1 MTDKYFNLRV
11 PRFDRRK
18 TLIFNGLVIAF
29 ACGCLL
35 AVVAGVGRPLLGV
48 EASLAIIAVA
58 AANGLLRC
66 LTCEPIFRRPWER
79 ELYEYEWPAP
89 HLAACDL
96 PQADDVD
103 DHPLQDSSK
112 PLPSTPPGKGWLNA
126 GVVDVDNHA
135 RRNADNATNIREYLD
150 NRLPLDFE
158 EEKASES
165 LGRHA

>member
-18 TLIFNGLVIAF
+18 TLLFNGAVIAF

-35 AVVAGVGRPLLGV
+35 AAVAGVGRPLLGV

-58 AANGLLRC
+58 AANGLLR
-66 LTCEPIFRRPWER
+66 LITCEPIFRRPWER
-79 ELYEYEWPAP
+79 FDDLYDYDPP

-103 DHPLQDSSK
+103 DHIVMASDH
-112 PLPSTPPGKGWLNA
+112 T
-126 GVVDVDNHA
+126 
-135 RRNADNATNIREYLD
+135 RRNADNAVNIREYLD
-150 NRLPLDFE
+150 NRLPLTELDTR
-158 EEKASES
+158 ES
-165 LGRHA
+165 PG